1 MKHNAHSRRNIKTN
15 RNMWFSG
22 SKPAAENVIVF
33 SPTACPSSEKKQC
46 APEAL
51 CGSKSDAPAAK
62 KDAAGSGFFSLPFKK
77 LADLDMDRFLD
88 SLLSEDFILIALIAL
103 LIMERIQLKKNGA
116 DKSKL
121 NDYDLMILALLYI
134 FL

>member
-1 MKHNAHSRRNIKTN
+1 
-15 RNMWFSG
+15 
-22 SKPAAENVIVF
+22 
-33 SPTACPSSEKKQC
+33 
-46 APEAL
+46 
-51 CGSKSDAPAAK
+51 
-62 KDAAGSGFFSLPFKK
+62 
-77 LADLDMDRFLD
+77 MDRFLD

>member
-1 MKHNAHSRRNIKTN
+1 
-15 RNMWFSG
+15 
-22 SKPAAENVIVF
+22 
-33 SPTACPSSEKKQC
+33 
-46 APEAL
+46 
-51 CGSKSDAPAAK
+51 
-62 KDAAGSGFFSLPFKK
+62 
-77 LADLDMDRFLD
+77 MDRFLD

-103 LIMERIQLKKNGA
+103 LIMERFQLKKNGA

>member
-1 MKHNAHSRRNIKTN
+1 MR
-15 RNMWFSG
+15 FSG

-46 APEAL
+46 APEEL
-51 CGSKSDAPAAK
+51 CGQKSE
-62 KDAAGSGFFSLPFKK
+62 
-77 LADLDMDRFLD
+77 LADLDVDRFLD

-103 LIMERIQLKKNGA
+103 LIMERFQLKKNGA